1 MSDYNDPSEDIRTET
16 SNNLM
21 NEDSMLY
28 NNNKNKNIK
37 TLSKVYE
44 IIKNNNNENYSINKY
59 NNDINKWK
67 IKINGKHP
75 LIMDFSKQTK
85 CDLSLITYLEG
96 RKDQKVADYVSCN
109 IKINLNEKIIDL
121 CDKIEI
127 FLQYMVK
134 LYNVQSKKCD
144 ICYTIKRMI
153 KYIIDKFNVN

>member
-1 MSDYNDPSEDIRTET
+1 MIYSKCGNRTKDEVERPLFFET
-16 SNNLM
+16 KKFPNSNYFIWNQRQPFFLPKKC
-21 NEDSMLY
+21 SFY
-28 NNNKNKNIK
+28 KK
-37 TLSKVYE
+37 TYTV
-44 IIKNNNNENYSINKY
+44 
-59 NNDINKWK
+59 NKWK
-67 IKINGKHP
+67 INIRGKHP

-144 ICYTIKRMI
+144 ICNTIKRMK
-153 KYIIDKFNVN
+153 KYIIDIFNTN